1 MTGTTIQTASFD
13 LQPVLQGELLT
24 LRPLREED
32 YDNLYAAA
40 SDPLI
45 WEQHPIPDRYK
56 EDVFK
61 KFFRDAMASGGA
73 LLAIDSK
80 DGRVIGTSRF
90 FAYDPANSEIE
101 IGFTFLARSHWGG
114 VYNREMKQIM
124 LRHAFQFVNNVVF
137 LVDPKNFRSQRAV
150 EKIGAIRAGSRLNA
164 MGKDNYLYKIP
175 APTEPRQA

>member
-1 MTGTTIQTASFD
+1 MSFD
-13 LQPVLQGELLT
+13 LQPVLHGELLT

-32 YDNLYAAA
+32 YNDLYVVA

-45 WEQHPIPDRYK
+45 WDQHPCPDRYK

-124 LRHAFQFVNNVVF
+124 LRHAFQFVNNVV
-137 LVDPKNFRSQRAV
+137 LLIGPQNFRSQRAA
-150 EKIGAIRAGSRLNA
+150 EKIGAVRDGSRLNA
-164 MGKDNYLYKIP
+164 MGKDNFLYRIS
-175 APTEPRQA
+175 APTEPR